1 MPPADAPT
9 PIQACLDRLAA
20 GDPAARDE
28 LIRVSRD
35 RLVGLTRALFTRFQP
50 LRRWMD
56 SDDVLNAATL
66 RLCRTLGAVPV
77 ADTDYFLALAAKNIR
92 RELLDLVRHYFGP
105 EGVATNHETPGA
117 DGLPHIERAA
127 ARSHDPSDVAVWQEL
142 QEQIGRL
149 PDEERKVVSFR
160 LDMGMTNA
168 QIAAAVGV
176 SERTVKRRYVAAR
189 LRLRRTYR
197 ENLEIGDFSDPVAA
211 PTPLLE

>member
-28 LIRVSRD
+28 LIEASLD
-35 RLVGLTRALFTRFQP
+35 RLRGLARALLARYPQ
-50 LRRWMD
+50 LRRWVG
-56 SDDVLNAATL
+56 SDDVLNDAVL
-66 RLCRTLGAVPV
+66 RLCRTLEAVPV
-77 ADTDYFLALAAKNIR
+77 ADTAHFLALAATNIR
-92 RELLDLVRHYFGP
+92 RELLDLVRHIYGP
-105 EGVATNHETPGA
+105 RGLATNHETPGA
-117 DGLPHIERAA
+117 DGLPHVERAA
-127 ARSHDPSDVAVWQEL
+127 ARSRDPSDVAVWQEL

-168 QIAAAVGV
+168 EIAAVVGV

-197 ENLEIGDFSDPVAA
+197 ADLESGDFSDPVAA
-211 PTPLLE
+211 PTPLSE